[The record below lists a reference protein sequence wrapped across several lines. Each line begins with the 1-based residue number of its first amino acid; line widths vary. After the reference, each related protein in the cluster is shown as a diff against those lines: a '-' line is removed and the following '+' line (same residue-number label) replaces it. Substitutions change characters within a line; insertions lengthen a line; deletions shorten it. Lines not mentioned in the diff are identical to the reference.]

1 MTPEDLERA
10 SVAFTLAQKDLE
22 IAIQYIDDDEQ
33 HQNCGL
39 HLQQAAEKLI
49 KVLIHLNGGNFT
61 NRKGHIMGHL
71 REQLE
76 IAGRILDERFE
87 TLDALE
93 IYAVDGRY
101 MILSNLDRENL
112 NAHRPLVEELLTVAE
127 NELKRLENKVAMVRE
142 HPMHVPVTAKNPTG
156 ITMEASGISR

>member
-1 MTPEDLERA
+1 MTPQDLERA
-10 SVAFTLAQKDLE
+10 KVAFILAQKDLE
-22 IAIQYIDDDEQ
+22 IAFQYIDDDEQ

-61 NRKGHIMGHL
+61 YRKGHIMGHL

-76 IAGRILDERFE
+76 TAGGVLDEKFE
-87 TLDALE
+87 TLHALE

-101 MILSNLDRENL
+101 MILSDIDRENL
-112 NAHRPLVEELLTVAE
+112 NEHRPLVEELLAIVE
-127 NELKRLENKVAMVRE
+127 DKLKRTEE
-142 HPMHVPVTAKNPTG
+142 T
-156 ITMEASGISR
+156 

>member
-10 SVAFTLAQKDLE
+10 KVAFILAQKDFE

-49 KVLIHLNGGNFT
+49 KVLIHLNGGTFT
-61 NRKGHIMGHL
+61 YRKGHIMGHL

-76 IAGRILDERFE
+76 TTGGLLDEKFE
-87 TLDALE
+87 ALDALE

-101 MILSNLDRENL
+101 MILSDLDRENL
-112 NAHRPLVEELLTVAE
+112 DEHRPLVEELLAVVE
-127 NELKRLENKVAMVRE
+127 DKLKK
-142 HPMHVPVTAKNPTG
+142 AKDK
-156 ITMEASGISR
+156 

>member
-1 MTPEDLERA
+1 VTTEDLESA
-10 SVAFTLAQKDLE
+10 KTAFTLAQKDLE

-49 KVLIHLNGGNFT
+49 KALIHLNGGNFT
-61 NRKGHIMGHL
+61 YRKGHIMGHL
-71 REQLE
+71 RRQLE
-76 IAGRILDERFE
+76 AADGNLDEKFE

-101 MILSNLDRENL
+101 MILSDLDRESL
-112 NAHRPLVEELLTVAE
+112 GEHLPLVEELLAVVKG
-127 NELKRLENKVAMVRE
+127 ELANKVKIRDE
-142 HPMHVPVTAKNPTG
+142 
-156 ITMEASGISR
+156 